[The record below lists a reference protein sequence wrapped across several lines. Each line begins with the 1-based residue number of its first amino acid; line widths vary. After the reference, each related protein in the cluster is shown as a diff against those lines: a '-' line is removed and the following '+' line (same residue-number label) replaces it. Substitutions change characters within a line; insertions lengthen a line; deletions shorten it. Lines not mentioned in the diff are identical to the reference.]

1 MKAARWVTA
10 ADPSGLLYGAI
21 VSGAVLVTVNAHASS
36 ADRVVVTTS
45 VFLVTYW
52 MAHVYIGTLSTQL
65 RGDTRAFF
73 PRLGTAA
80 RKETGVLKGGLPA
93 IVVYSLGYL
102 LGLDKPDA
110 AALAAYFTVGLLM
123 VVGYLGAHAA
133 GLRGRIVVG
142 EVAAAAFFGVLI
154 VIGKSL
160 LH

>member
-36 ADRVVVTTS
+36 ADRVVVTTT

-80 RKETGVLKGGLPA
+80 RKETGVLKGGVPA
-93 IVVYSLGYL
+93 IVVYS
-102 LGLDKPDA
+102 
-110 AALAAYFTVGLLM
+110 
-123 VVGYLGAHAA
+123 VGYLGAHAA

-142 EVAAAAFFGVLI
+142 EVAAAAFCGVLI

>member
-1 MKAARWVTA
+1 M
-10 ADPSGLLYGAI
+10 
-21 VSGAVLVTVNAHASS
+21 
-36 ADRVVVTTS
+36 
-45 VFLVTYW
+45 
-52 MAHVYIGTLSTQL
+52 
-65 RGDTRAFF
+65 
-73 PRLGTAA
+73 
-80 RKETGVLKGGLPA
+80 PA
-93 IVVYSLGYL
+93 IVVYSVGYL